1 VDLRSNGTSDNGP
14 EALKARAARFDDEK
28 RRLIESCFSKKDAN
42 GTFLEQ
48 YITHVR
54 VSEDALYPSSPP
66 PPNSDP
72 SNKKNRIIMLAVRK
86 SGRVTVNKARENP
99 NGSFSIG
106 KTWNLDDLTAI
117 QIFDAFNPTT
127 VEEQNFKHWAGP
139 AGFIVTLGKPYF
151 WLAPTSMEKEFFVG
165 SLIKIYRKY
174 TAGKIPDLI
183 GFTQQEMGQMHIQ
196 SPRSTPEIQSASASP
211 QSQPALPPRAPFAS
225 SDRPQSPYMP
235 MAPGRDFSPS
245 VSTDGSRAVSRNG
258 VPPPQTRE
266 AQQTPQQTP
275 VRDEFKSPSRITA
288 TSQMDGE
295 AAQATPSFGR
305 RRSPSVGQSSPAPP
319 RIEDVPPMP
328 THLQVTRPQPPMNAK
343 SSESSLQQAPPLQ
356 DPRLAKVNG
365 APSASQRVPPTQNLA
380 VAPSSDS
387 LRQPSEGGTSI
398 DSSRPSTAAS
408 EKKALDPKPGR
419 PPIPAEPLPDRK
431 RAADIRPGI
440 NSDQR
445 SIQSESSSKFATPVG
460 TPSALRPEVRAPSRA
475 GDKASDDSTGY
486 FADKSVSSKPSQET
500 IPPLNIEKSVV
511 PSLVATPPVPAI
523 PDVPSMTSEPEE
535 MTTTRQ
541 SSEEHRP
548 GLGPMVKKKS
558 AKDIA
563 NTFRRAAMAAN
574 AFQPRAG
581 GAAARFKAQQIG
593 DSNEPDG
600 ITSVVPAPLLR
611 GLSSDSARSGT
622 PDVPTPMS
630 EQGRPLSPVM
640 TNPPPRLQVRSATED
655 SVQTQSSA
663 KIQETAKS
671 TPQST
676 EKRSRPISPDKTRS
690 RSPARKRRQ
699 RQEAEIEK
707 HCSVL
712 GIDPRVLEGRGADFN
727 DLLTEFGWEGS
738 LPEESR
744 IEDLEAEVRREIG
757 RAQATGWLGHIEQQ
771 ESKIQELTRSF
782 EKAIEECEELDGL
795 LTLYSHE
802 LDTLHDDIQYIEAQS
817 QGLQVQTANQKLLQ
831 KELQTLLQT
840 LNITSSDLR
849 GLRSAPLDSPEGLQ
863 NVERSLTT
871 LYRAMITIDPDM
883 RQNKIRQAEGNYGD
897 KHGVAVYADTD
908 MGQMRAV
915 KEKKDDYRAMTTE
928 FLRRFSQHMSYTFKR
943 ADQRT
948 NDENS
953 RSIASSSGN
962 SLDLKQ
968 QHSMRQDMWVY
979 NPLLLFVREVNT
991 YEWQTLI
998 TSYEMNVRG
1007 SYQDQFRET
1016 IQARKKAVR
1025 KTAVDDHEHLFT
1037 APERDAGDSSV
1048 SMATRK
1054 LTVRRGKTIKSNALR
1069 KPTGE
1074 PREGGSEAWEA
1085 FDHILRQQ
1093 AQVIAE
1099 EQNFVVHFFHANSQ
1113 INADFAELV
1122 ATSPNQRR
1130 LPNLQAK
1137 QSYDPDRGM
1146 AKIVQQTTESI
1157 YSFWPNDLQ
1166 ALVEWALVPDAL
1178 QGVGVLCSIEQSLGV
1193 YEETNQE
1200 FITRTMRALHDRL
1213 LGLFHKFID
1222 DQVRAID
1229 DSKLKAS
1236 KRKGILLF
1244 MRRFPLFAAA
1254 VENIMPAEEPN
1265 QSHHESLET
1274 RFLVNSA
1281 YTKILK
1287 TIWDCLS
1294 KFTFHE
1300 STTTGVLHNNAIT
1313 EEKALLNHHILLIEN
1328 MNHYIEE
1335 VDTHHNVVLDEWS
1348 EKAVHDLSTNLTAY
1362 TRMVIHRPME
1372 KWMDFLDSTEAAMK
1386 NTSDYTT
1393 ITSKTTHNRKTARD
1407 MLRSYDAPTV
1417 RKGIETLK
1425 RRIEKHFGD
1434 VDEGSVGA
1442 VTNKGLVARVF
1453 EECALQYAHAYD
1465 GMQKIIDT
1473 VYVGNDKDLEIGWR
1487 KEEVVTL
1494 FKK

>member
-1 VDLRSNGTSDNGP
+1 MDQRSNSNPENGP

-54 VSEDALYPSSPP
+54 VSEDASYPSTPP

-72 SNKKNRIIMLAVRK
+72 SNKKNRVIMLAVRK

-106 KTWNLDDLTAI
+106 KTWNLDDLSAI
-117 QIFDAFNPTT
+117 QIFDGFNPMT
-127 VEEQNFKHWAGP
+127 VEEQNFKQWAGS

-183 GFTQQEMGQMHIQ
+183 GFTQQEMGQMHVQ
-196 SPRSTPEIQSASASP
+196 SPRSTPEIQSASTSP
-211 QSQPALPPRAPFAS
+211 QSHPTVPPRAPFAS

-235 MAPGRDFSPS
+235 IVPARDFSPS
-245 VSTDGSRAVSRNG
+245 MSTDGSRAVSRNG
-258 VPPPQTRE
+258 VPPQTRE
-266 AQQTPQQTP
+266 GQQTPQQTP
-275 VRDEFKSPSRITA
+275 VRDESKAPGRIA
-288 TSQMDGE
+288 AASQMDGE
-295 AAQATPSFGR
+295 PAQAAAGYGR
-305 RRSPSVGQSSPAPP
+305 RRSPSVGQSSQAPL
-319 RIEDVPPMP
+319 RREDAPSMP
-328 THLQVTRPQPPMNAK
+328 THLNVMRPQKSMSSK
-343 SSESSLQQAPPLQ
+343 SSDSSLQQAPPLQ

-365 APSASQRVPPTQNLA
+365 GPAASQRSPAIQNLA

-387 LRQPSEGGTSI
+387 LRQPSQGGTSF
-398 DSSRPSTAAS
+398 DSFRPSTAAP
-408 EKKALDPKPGR
+408 EKRTQDPIFNQLPL
-419 PPIPAEPLPDRK
+419 PADPLPDRK
-431 RAADIRPGI
+431 RALDIKTVTS
-440 NSDQR
+440 SDQR

-460 TPSALRPEVRAPSRA
+460 TPSALRPEARDPSRT
-475 GDKASDDSTGY
+475 GTKANEDSSGY
-486 FADKSVSSKPSQET
+486 FADKNISSKPSQET

-511 PSLVATPPVPAI
+511 PPSVANPPVPAI
-523 PDVPSMTSEPEE
+523 PDISSMTSEPEE
-535 MTTTRQ
+535 LTSARQ

-558 AKDIA
+558 AKEIA
-563 NTFRRAAMAAN
+563 NTFRKAALAAN
-574 AFQPRAG
+574 AFKPRAG
-581 GAAARFKAQQIG
+581 GAAARFKAQETG

-600 ITSVVPAPLLR
+600 ITGVVPAPLLR
-611 GLSSDSARSGT
+611 GLSSDSARTGT

-630 EQGRPLSPVM
+630 EQGRPLSPAM
-640 TNPPPRLQVRSATED
+640 TKPPPRVQVRTATED
-655 SVQTQSSA
+655 SIQMHSSTQLQEVSKSAPQSS
-663 KIQETAKS
+663 
-671 TPQST
+671 
-676 EKRSRPISPDKTRS
+676 EKRSRPVSPEQTRS

-707 HCSVL
+707 HCTIL

-738 LPEESR
+738 LAEESR

-771 ESKIQELTRSF
+771 ESKIQELARSF
-782 EKAIEECEELDGL
+782 ERAIEECEELDGL

-840 LNITSSDLR
+840 LNITTSDLR
-849 GLRSAPLDSPEGLQ
+849 GLRSAPLDTPEGLQ
-863 NVERSLTT
+863 NVEKSLTT

-883 RQNKIRQAEGNYGD
+883 RQNKIRQTEGNYGD

-908 MGQMRAV
+908 IGQMRAV
-915 KEKKDDYRAMTTE
+915 KEKKDDYRDMTTD

-943 ADQRT
+943 ADQRAS
-948 NDENS
+948 DENS
-953 RSIASSSGN
+953 RSMTSNSTS

-968 QHSMRQDMWVY
+968 QHNMRQEMWVY

-1016 IQARKKAVR
+1016 IQARKKIVR

-1037 APERDAGDSSV
+1037 APERDTGESGV

-1054 LTVRRGKTIKSNALR
+1054 LTVRRGKTIKSHAFR
-1069 KPTGE
+1069 KPIGE
-1074 PREGGSEAWEA
+1074 PREGGTEAWEA
-1085 FDHILRQQ
+1085 FDHILQQQ
-1093 AQVIAE
+1093 AKVIAE

-1166 ALVEWALVPDAL
+1166 ALVEWTLVPDAL

-1200 FITRTMRALHDRL
+1200 YITRTLRALHDRL
-1213 LGLFHKFID
+1213 LGLFHRFID
-1222 DQVRAID
+1222 DQVKAID

-1254 VENIMPAEEPN
+1254 VENMMPAEEPN
-1265 QSHHESLET
+1265 QPHHESLET

-1287 TIWDCLS
+1287 TIWDCLN

-1348 EKAVHDLSTNLTAY
+1348 EKAAHDLSTNLTAY
-1362 TRMVIHRPME
+1362 TRMVVHRPME

-1386 NTSDYTT
+1386 NTPDFTI

-1407 MLRSYDAPTV
+1407 MLRGYDAPTV

-1453 EECALQYAHAYD
+1453 EECALQYTHAFD
-1465 GMQKIIDT
+1465 AMQNIIDK

-1487 KEEVVTL
+1487 KEEVVAL